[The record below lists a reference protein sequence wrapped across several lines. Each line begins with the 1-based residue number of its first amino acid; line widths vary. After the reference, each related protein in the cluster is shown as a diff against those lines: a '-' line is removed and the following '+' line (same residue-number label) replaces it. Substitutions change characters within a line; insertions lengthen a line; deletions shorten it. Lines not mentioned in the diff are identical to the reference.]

1 MVGKIFW
8 LNERKKEEER
18 NDGEV
23 EDIESWKE
31 SKLINQRKK
40 RGKISRKIDPGYMS
54 DHRCS

>member
-1 MVGKIFW
+1 MVGRIFW
-8 LNERKKEEER
+8 MNERKKEEER

-40 RGKISRKIDPGYMS
+40 RGKISRKIDPWIY

>member
-40 RGKISRKIDPGYMS
+40 RGKISRKIDPWIYV
-54 DHRCS
+54 

>member
-1 MVGKIFW
+1 M
-8 LNERKKEEER
+8 NERKKEEER